1 MTTEHRRAPR
11 REVVE
16 ITRTGKWGKVT
27 YQHRL
32 SCGHIESRP
41 RAASSSS
48 LACAWCLRA
57 QEKDKEILS
66 LVVPEEKGIYFEHEE
81 EQSITDFDF
90 FVEKLRSGIA
100 SKFSIPIDAVD
111 ITVVDSNGKF
121 VIKSAV
127 VFLSSSDV
135 ARLGGP

>member
-41 RAASSSS
+41 RAATSPT

-57 QEKDKEILS
+57 SEKDKEMLS
-66 LVVPEEKGIYFEHEE
+66 LAPPQGVNVFFEQEE

-100 SKFSIPIDAVD
+100 SKFSIPTDAVD
-111 ITVVDSNGKF
+111 IAVVDSNGKF

-127 VFLSSSDV
+127 VFLSPSDV